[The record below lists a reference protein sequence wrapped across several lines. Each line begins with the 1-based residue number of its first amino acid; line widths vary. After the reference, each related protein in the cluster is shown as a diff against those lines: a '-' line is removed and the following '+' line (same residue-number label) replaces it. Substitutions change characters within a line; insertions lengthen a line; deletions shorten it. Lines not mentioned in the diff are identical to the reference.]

1 MTMRYPIG
9 IQTFS
14 RLIREGYVYVDKT
27 DQVWQLA
34 HYANY
39 VFLSRPRRFGKS
51 LLLSTLQS
59 YFEGRKELFAG
70 LKIAKQEAQWMSYPV
85 LHIDLNVGEY
95 AMGEKLS
102 ARLNAAMAAFEKQYQ
117 IEPDMSSIGG
127 RFENVIKMISRSTG
141 KQVVILVDEYDKP
154 LLEAIENA
162 ELQEQYRIILQ
173 SFYAALKSC
182 DPFIRFAMLTGVTKF
197 GKLSVFSGLNNLKDI
212 SMNDE
217 FSAIC
222 GVTDGEL
229 SHYFSDDMERLARQ
243 SGTSRE
249 TVHAEIKRCYDG
261 YRFSRHGQGIYN
273 PFSLLNNFAD
283 GEFRNYWFE
292 TGTPTY
298 LIRLLQHDDYELSR
312 LQGSVMSTA
321 DRLGNIGTAYSG
333 NAIAALYQTGYLT
346 LKDYDEDV
354 RMYRLGFPNQEVETG
369 FVNSLLP
376 YYAGISDAKIDSLLF
391 DLRRAVDAGDVETFM
406 QLLKAV
412 LAGIPY
418 ESAKNI
424 ELNYRNLLFLVFT
437 LLGCRP
443 QMERPVSSGRIDIVL
458 ERPSFVYIF
467 EFKLNNSAAVALSQ
481 IDQKHYAD
489 AYARDSRQILKVGVN
504 FSDDMKN
511 ISDWTIE

>member
-1 MTMRYPIG
+1 
-9 IQTFS
+9 
-14 RLIREGYVYVDKT
+14 
-27 DQVWQLA
+27 
-34 HYANY
+34 
-39 VFLSRPRRFGKS
+39 
-51 LLLSTLQS
+51 
-59 YFEGRKELFAG
+59 
-70 LKIAKQEAQWMSYPV
+70 
-85 LHIDLNVGEY
+85 
-95 AMGEKLS
+95 
-102 ARLNAAMAAFEKQYQ
+102 
-117 IEPDMSSIGG
+117 
-127 RFENVIKMISRSTG
+127 
-141 KQVVILVDEYDKP
+141 
-154 LLEAIENA
+154 
-162 ELQEQYRIILQ
+162 
-173 SFYAALKSC
+173 
-182 DPFIRFAMLTGVTKF
+182 
-197 GKLSVFSGLNNLKDI
+197 
-212 SMNDE
+212 
-217 FSAIC
+217 
-222 GVTDGEL
+222 
-229 SHYFSDDMERLARQ
+229 
-243 SGTSRE
+243 
-249 TVHAEIKRCYDG
+249 
-261 YRFSRHGQGIYN
+261 
-273 PFSLLNNFAD
+273 
-283 GEFRNYWFE
+283 
-292 TGTPTY
+292 
-298 LIRLLQHDDYELSR
+298 LSR

-437 LLGCRP
+437 LLGCHP

-467 EFKLNNSAAVALSQ
+467 EFKLNKSAAVALSQ